1 MRGAAT
7 RASPHLS
14 HLRGEF
20 EVKFSA
26 SREVRIVT
34 IPATEGEAGFVSL
47 ANQDC
52 SSSFSWEPLMR
63 LRIAAASLV
72 LFSSIVAGQTPQ
84 ATLQASPSTV
94 VWGYYSAKAKP
105 VLSVHS
111 GDTVRIQTLST
122 CGSTERLESEGVA
135 ASDIPSYNTD
145 IYREVKDRGPG
156 GHILTGPVE
165 IAEAEP
171 GDVLEVQI
179 LKIDL
184 NVPFA
189 CNGFAAGRGF
199 LPNDYPYSWR
209 KIIPLDRE
217 RMVAKFAP
225 GIEIPLH
232 PFFGSMGVAPPE
244 SAGRLD
250 SAPPWMHAGNMDNK
264 ELVAGTTLY
273 VPVQAKGALFEVGD
287 GHAGQG
293 NGEVDITAMET
304 FLTGTFRFVVHKDRH
319 LLWPRA
325 ETPTSYISMGFSPD
339 LKEAATL
346 AVRDMINFLVD
357 EKHLSRDEAYMLTS
371 VAVDVDIT
379 QLVDGN
385 VGVHAMCPKNIF
397 VNKQ

>member
-1 MRGAAT
+1 MKPWIA
-7 RASPHLS
+7 L
-14 HLRGEF
+14 
-20 EVKFSA
+20 SA
-26 SREVRIVT
+26 SFLC
-34 IPATEGEAGFVSL
+34 AAL
-47 ANQDC
+47 A
-52 SSSFSWEPLMR
+52 
-63 LRIAAASLV
+63 
-72 LFSSIVAGQTPQ
+72 AGQTVNISLP
-84 ATLQASPSTV
+84 ASPSTV

-105 VLSVHS
+105 VLTVHS

-122 CGSTERLESEGVA
+122 CGSTERLVSEGVA
-135 ASDIPSYNTD
+135 PSAIPAYNTD
-145 IYREVKDRGPG
+145 IYREVKDKGPG

-179 LKIDL
+179 LRIDID
-184 NVPFA
+184 VPFA
-189 CNGFAAGRGF
+189 CNGFGTGRGF
-199 LPNDYPYSWR
+199 LPNDYPYSR
-209 KIIPLDRE
+209 TKIIPLDRE
-217 RMVAKFAP
+217 KMIARFAP
-225 GIEIPLH
+225 GIDIPLH

-273 VPVQAKGALFEVGD
+273 IPVHAKGALFEVGD

-304 FLTGTFRFVVHKDRH
+304 FLSGTFRFVVHKDQH

-339 LKEAATL
+339 LKEATTL
-346 AVRDMINFLVD
+346 AVRDMINFLMD
-357 EKHLSRDEAYMLTS
+357 QKHLSRDDAYMLTS
-371 VAVDVDIT
+371 VAVDFDIT

-385 VGVHAMCPKNIF
+385 LGVHAMCPKIIF
-397 VNKQ
+397 TK

>member
-1 MRGAAT
+1 VTSKIPFGLGCYDSLENSSEVEMK
-7 RASPHLS
+7 LS
-14 HLRGEF
+14 LTVPALF
-20 EVKFSA
+20 LSA
-26 SREVRIVT
+26 
-34 IPATEGEAGFVSL
+34 
-47 ANQDC
+47 
-52 SSSFSWEPLMR
+52 
-63 LRIAAASLV
+63 IAA
-72 LFSSIVAGQTPQ
+72 IGQTAPKTLL
-84 ATLQASPSTV
+84 ATPSTV

-105 VLSVHS
+105 VLTVHS
-111 GDTVRIQTLST
+111 GDAVRIQTLST
-122 CGSTERLESEGVA
+122 CGSTERLLGEGVA
-135 ASDIPSYNTD
+135 AADIPPYNAD
-145 IYREVKDRGPG
+145 IYREVKDKGPG

-179 LKIDL
+179 LKIDID
-184 NVPFA
+184 VPFA
-189 CNGFAAGRGF
+189 CNGFGTGRGF
-199 LPNDYPYSWR
+199 LPNDYPYSR
-209 KIIPLDRE
+209 AKIIPLDRE
-217 RMVAKFAP
+217 KMIARFAP
-225 GIEIPLH
+225 GVEIPLH

-273 VPVQAKGALFEVGD
+273 IPVHVKGALFEVGD

-304 FLTGTFRFVVHKDRH
+304 FLSGTFRFVVHKDQH

-339 LKEAATL
+339 LKEATTL
-346 AVRDMINFLVD
+346 AVRDMINFLV
-357 EKHLSRDEAYMLTS
+357 EQKHLSRDDAYMLTS

-397 VNKQ
+397 TR